1 MTNHVIK
8 VTFKNGES
16 RCDPLNELVTAGDT
30 VQWKCDD
37 GDLEIDFPGE
47 TPFTSMRVWSAPRGQ
62 PTSPAM
68 LKSNNPAGTLPR
80 PTFRVNG
87 QLAVHSFGDVEFH

>member
-1 MTNHVIK
+1 MTNHVIT

-30 VQWKCDD
+30 VQWKCND
-37 GDLEIDFPGE
+37 GDLEIEFPGE
-47 TPFTSMRVWSAPRGQ
+47 TPFTSTQVWSAPRGQ
-62 PTSPAM
+62 LTAQAK
-68 LKSNNPAGTLPR
+68 LKPNIPAGKLPR

-87 QLAVHSFGDVEFH
+87 QLAVRSFGDVETH